1 MSKLIDK
8 ETFAMVE
15 GVQTETALFIPFST
29 NDSPTQISTTSG
41 ANVFKVSFENSLTVA
56 DYKLITVDLFVA
68 GMTKK
73 AAYNDETTIAR
84 LCFLDASG
92 NEANAPIGP
101 VLKQTDPKNNTDN
114 SYNAVHIHTWIDPN
128 NNVGVYKGDDYY
140 LGVTVSVQGKQLM
153 TGALPTVIGGIA
165 LRTYN
170 DSVIY
175 TCGAAAIVTAAK

>member
-41 ANVFKVSFENSLTVA
+41 ANVFKVMFQNPLTA
-56 DYKLITVDLFVA
+56 DDYKLITVDLLVA
-68 GMTKK
+68 GLTKK
-73 AAYNDETTIAR
+73 AAYNEGTTIAS
-84 LCFLDASG
+84 LFLLDASG
-92 NEANAPIGP
+92 NEASGPIRP
-101 VLKQTDPKNNTDN
+101 VLKQTDQKNNTDT
-114 SYNAVHIHTWIDPN
+114 SYNVVHFHAWIDPVN
-128 NNVGVYKGDDYY
+128 KVSVYKGDDYY
-140 LGVTVSVQGKQLM
+140 LGATVTSQGKQ
-153 TGALPTVIGGIA
+153 ALATELPPVIGGIA
-165 LRTYN
+165 FHTYN